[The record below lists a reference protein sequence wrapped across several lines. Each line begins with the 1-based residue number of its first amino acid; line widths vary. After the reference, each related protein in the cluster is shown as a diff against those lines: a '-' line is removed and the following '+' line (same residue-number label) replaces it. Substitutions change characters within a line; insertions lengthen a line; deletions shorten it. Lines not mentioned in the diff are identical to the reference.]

1 MISGNDSAGRYKIA
15 DALRSWQPVPP
26 RRTVVLDIYTV
37 VLTQNTCAIECWHSD
52 SWIDHQSMVTL
63 RGIRIRSSVAL
74 SCSYV
79 RRGSLFI
86 AQRNGGINSCCAI
99 GWYEGCYKS
108 DQPQQDRNG
117 EKRCRI
123 RGRDTEEKSLHQ
135 VG

>member
-63 RGIRIRSSVAL
+63 RGIRIRSCIVVQLRSQ
-74 SCSYV
+74 
-79 RRGSLFI
+79 RI
-86 AQRNGGINSCCAI
+86 AIHSAAK
-99 GWYEGCYKS
+99 WW
-108 DQPQQDRNG
+108 DQFVLRDR
-117 EKRCRI
+117 
-123 RGRDTEEKSLHQ
+123 L
-135 VG
+135 V